1 MRYLSAI
8 LLCLLTA
15 SCHTFVLSNGKKMRQ
30 LAPVR
35 DNTPGIQI
43 DTNKFTRHAFRLSDY
58 EDKNSHHNGKR
69 IVVPTLG
76 TDLTALVNT
85 NDKYIVFFL
94 DPRCPSSIPD
104 MHKLDSLS
112 KTGYQIV
119 IVSLRSD
126 YGMIDRRLAKTNF
139 SQYPYYTIEDE
150 KYTNILL
157 RKKIEF
163 IKELCSSCYEQY
175 KDDLTF
181 AEYLLIENGKVIVLF
196 DNSENN
202 ILKQ

>member
-8 LLCLLTA
+8 LLCLLTV
-15 SCHTFVLSNGKKMRQ
+15 SCHTFVLSNGKKFRQ
-30 LAPVR
+30 LAPVK

-43 DTNKFTRHAFRLSDY
+43 DTTKFTRQAFKLSDY
-58 EDKNSHHNGKR
+58 HDKNSHHNAKR

-85 NDKYIVFFL
+85 NDKYIVYFL
-94 DPRCPSSIPD
+94 DPRCPSSIPYV
-104 MHKLDSLS
+104 HKLDSLS

-119 IVSLRSD
+119 IVSVRSD
-126 YGMIDRRLAKTNF
+126 YGMIDRRLSKTNL

-163 IKELCSSCYEQY
+163 IKELCSSCYQQY

-181 AEYLLIENGKVIVLF
+181 ADYLLIENGKVMVIYHTA
-196 DNSENN
+196 ENN
-202 ILKQ
+202 ILR

>member
-1 MRYLSAI
+1 M
-8 LLCLLTA
+8 LTA

-43 DTNKFTRHAFRLSDY
+43 DTTKFTRQAFKLSDY
-58 EDKNSHHNGKR
+58 LEKNSHHSGKR

-76 TDLTALVNT
+76 TDLTALVNS
-85 NDKYIVFFL
+85 NDKYIVYFL

-104 MHKLDSLS
+104 VHKLDSLS
-112 KTGYQIV
+112 KTGLRIV

-126 YGMIDRRLAKTNF
+126 YSMVDRRLAKTNF
-139 SQYPYYTIEDE
+139 SQYPYYTIEDK
-150 KYTNILL
+150 KYTNILM
-157 RKKIEF
+157 RREIEF
-163 IKELCSSCYEQY
+163 IKELCNTCYEEH
-175 KDDLTF
+175 KDFLAFTD
-181 AEYLLIENGKVIVLF
+181 YLLIENGKVTVVF
-196 DNSENN
+196 DNSEYN